1 MPAKHRFT
9 YYFVLIA
16 CTVLVRSVAAQSAI
30 DAELRG
36 LYKLHNGAK
45 SDLDAVERLGADLLK
60 RYEEPQDQAQIYYM
74 LTHVHAQA
82 AMRRPD
88 LIVKYGQTALDS
100 KLITPGQRAT
110 IYSYWGSA
118 IELQREAIKEF
129 PERRKAAA
137 EVLLKG
143 LGELAVLKIPDK
155 EPPLPPPPPRIDI
168 GDVPGEAPRPR
179 AAAEAYQRA
188 RDEQQRIRD
197 LIFRRK
203 VLTDQVR
210 YLYVRPPENLDELR
224 ELATKAVGEA
234 EAEKLLAAVTAERER
249 IEKVRKEAIEK
260 AKRDKPAES
269 EPSAPGP
276 KPQP

>member
-1 MPAKHRFT
+1 MPAKLRF
-9 YYFVLIA
+9 A
-16 CTVLVRSVAAQSAI
+16 CWLCLVVCPVVVPSASAQSAI
-30 DAELRG
+30 DAELRA

-60 RYEEPQDQAQIYYM
+60 RYEQPQDQAQIHYM

-88 LIVKYGQTALDS
+88 LIVKYGQAALDS

-110 IYSYWGSA
+110 VYSYWGSA
-118 IELQREAIKEF
+118 IEVQRDKIKDSS
-129 PERRKAAA
+129 ERRKAAA

-143 LGELAVLKIPDK
+143 LGELVPLKIPEK
-155 EPPLPPPPPRIDI
+155 EPPRPLPPPGLEIG

-188 RDEQQRIRD
+188 RDEHERIRD

-210 YLYVRPPENLDELR
+210 YLYVRPSENLDELR

-234 EAEKLLAAVTAERER
+234 DAEELLAAVTAERER
-249 IEKVRKEAIEK
+249 IERVRKEALEK
-260 AKRDKPAES
+260 AKRDKPGKS
-269 EPSAPGP
+269 EPSAPSRE
-276 KPQP
+276 

>member
-1 MPAKHRFT
+1 MRTGLLTVSVCLLAAW
-9 YYFVLIA
+9 LGIA
-16 CTVLVRSVAAQSAI
+16 DQAAAQSAI
-30 DAELRG
+30 DAELRA

-82 AMRRPD
+82 AMRKLE
-88 LIVKYGQTALDS
+88 LIVKYGQAALDS

-110 IYSYWGSA
+110 IYSYWGRA
-118 IELQREAIKEF
+118 IELQRDKIKEF

-137 EVLLKG
+137 EVMLKG
-143 LGELAVLKIPDK
+143 LSELAALKLPDK
-155 EPPLPPPPPRIDI
+155 EPALPPAPLLELG

-224 ELATKAVGEA
+224 ELATKAIGE
-234 EAEKLLAAVTAERER
+234 EETDKLAASVTAERDR
-249 IEKVRKEAIEK
+249 IERARQEAIEK
-260 AKRDKPAES
+260 SQREKPKA
-269 EPSAPGP
+269 AP
-276 KPQP
+276 

>member
-1 MPAKHRFT
+1 
-9 YYFVLIA
+9 LIL
-16 CTVLVRSVAAQSAI
+16 CTALYAAPVTAQTAI

-36 LYKLHNGAK
+36 LLKLHNGAK

-88 LIVKYGQTALDS
+88 LIVKYGQAALDS

-110 IYSYWGSA
+110 VYSYWGSA
-118 IELQREAIKEF
+118 IEVQRDKIKEF

-137 EVLLKG
+137 EVMLKG
-143 LGELAVLKIPDK
+143 LGELAALKLPEK
-155 EPPLPPPPPRIDI
+155 EPALPPAPPLDI
-168 GDVPGEAPRPR
+168 ADFPGEAPRPR
-179 AAAEAYQRA
+179 GPAEAYQRA

-203 VLTDQVR
+203 VLNDQVR
-210 YLYVRPPENLDELR
+210 YLYIRPPENLKELR
-224 ELATKAVGEA
+224 ELATKAIGEA
-234 EAEKLLAAVTAERER
+234 ETEKLAAAVTAERDR
-249 IEKVRKEAIEK
+249 IEKARQEAIEK
-260 AKRDKPAES
+260 AKRERPKA
-269 EPSAPGP
+269 AP
-276 KPQP
+276 

>member
-1 MPAKHRFT
+1 MTTKLLTVSVCLFAVCILTAGPA
-9 YYFVLIA
+9 
-16 CTVLVRSVAAQSAI
+16 AAQSAI
-30 DAELRG
+30 DAELRA

-60 RYEEPQDQAQIYYM
+60 RYDEPQDQAQIYYT

-88 LIVKYGQTALDS
+88 LIVKFGQAALDS

-118 IELQREAIKEF
+118 IEVQRDKIKDVS
-129 PERRKAAA
+129 ERRKAAA
-137 EVLLKG
+137 DVLLKG
-143 LGELAVLKIPDK
+143 LCELTELKIPEK
-155 EPPLPPPPPRIDI
+155 EPPPPVPPPGLGIG

-188 RDEQQRIRD
+188 RDEQQRVRD

-249 IEKVRKEAIEK
+249 IEKARQEAIEK
-260 AKRDKPAES
+260 SKQEKAKTD
-269 EPSAPGP
+269 
-276 KPQP
+276 

>member
-1 MPAKHRFT
+1 MPARFLLAALL
-9 YYFVLIA
+9 FSSSQA
-16 CTVLVRSVAAQSAI
+16 CAQSAI
-30 DAELRG
+30 DAELRA

-60 RYEEPQDQAQIYYM
+60 RYEAPQDQAQIYYM

-82 AMRRPD
+82 AMREPK

-118 IELQREAIKEF
+118 IELQRDAIKEY

-137 EVLLKG
+137 EVMLKG
-143 LGELAVLKIPDK
+143 LGELALLKLPEK
-155 EPPLPPPPPRIDI
+155 EPELPPAPLLEF
-168 GDVPGEAPRPR
+168 GDVPGEAPRSR

-210 YLYVRPPENLDELR
+210 YLYVRPPESQDELR
-224 ELATKAVGEA
+224 ELATKAIGEA
-234 EAEKLLAAVTAERER
+234 ETEKLIAGVTTERKR
-249 IEKVRKEAIEK
+249 IEKAREDAIKK
-260 AKRDKPAES
+260 AKPAKTDS
-269 EPSAPGP
+269 
-276 KPQP
+276 